1 MAGEVNREQID
12 AEITEQLG
20 FVPCWLG
27 ELEDDLAASQ
37 WSAQKGLYFGPE
49 GAIPAKSKELIGLG
63 IAIATNCQYC
73 VYMHSKMLELL
84 GVSDAELAEVRQI
97 ADHDLQCSDGL
108 NARGQDL
115 TEFQADVDRVVAFVS
130 ERMQQ

>member
-1 MAGEVNREQID
+1 MTTMISKSLAVFVTIASVAFMAVIIAN
-12 AEITEQLG
+12 
-20 FVPCWLG
+20 V
-27 ELEDDLAASQ
+27 
-37 WSAQKGLYFGPE
+37 SAGGPNWT
-49 GAIPAKSKELIGLG
+49 AKSKELIGLG